1 VVRQPTCVDAPVI
14 LTSSRP
20 SAATPPAKFGKS
32 GAAAGNTVAGQLRV
46 GPVEDPV
53 ESRSSSVYNPVQ
65 DPVDEAAR
73 RRLRDA
79 ILAEDGGEEHLAGV
93 LRMLGERDLRKRAF
107 PLFARAP
114 ADQAPNR

>member
-1 VVRQPTCVDAPVI
+1 MVRQPTCVGAPVI

-20 SAATPPAKFGKS
+20 SAATPPAKSGKS
-32 GAAAGNTVAGQLRV
+32 GGNTVAGHLRV

-53 ESRSSSVYNPVQ
+53 ESRPSSVHKPVQ

-93 LRMLGERDLRKRAF
+93 LRMLGERDVRKSPF
-107 PLFARAP
+107 PLFGKAP
-114 ADQAPNR
+114 ADQGPNR